1 MDAYDIYQRIKCLWS
16 VNCEKQSGILKHE
29 NYKMPVLV
37 YTEDGYREIVNM
49 RYDESLK
56 AIILIKDEE

>member
-1 MDAYDIYQRIKCLWS
+1 

-37 YTEDGYREIVNM
+37 YTEDGYRQIVDM